1 MKKFVS
7 IALALVLTLSLTVVA
22 FAAVDTTGSELTKN
36 IVVTV
41 ETKDTHDN
49 YAAVVTWDVTTAL
62 TYKAAGKT
70 WNTETMKWDVAAGD
84 AAEWAE
90 EYDFEGTV
98 AVANKS
104 SKAITVS
111 VASNNDA
118 VEVAA
123 PAEYAGTIAA
133 ATAGNAEANGTAT
146 TATWDIT
153 IDEAVTTAYT
163 ATITV
168 TIQ

>member
-22 FAAVDTTGSELTKN
+22 FAAVATTGDTTKD

-41 ETKDTHDN
+41 ETKDTNDN

-90 EYDFEGTV
+90 DYDFEGTV
-98 AVANKS
+98 SVANKS
-104 SKAITVS
+104 SQAITVS

-118 VEVAA
+118 VEVEA
-123 PAEYAGTIAA
+123 PEGYANTIAA
-133 ATAGNAEANGTAT
+133 ATPGNAEQNGTAT

-153 IDEAVTTAYT
+153 IDDTVTTAYT

-168 TIQ
+168 TIA